1 MIEPTI
7 GGVLSAV
14 RTLWVC
20 RQMLQSCSTVCP
32 QLIASCIPCM
42 DASAQQLGSHAA
54 RLTGVSCPLQVDAE
68 MPVAIFAENKEH
80 ALAVGLTKMS
90 TKDIREINKDIG
102 VENVHYLNDGLWKN
116 NTFV

>member
-1 MIEPTI
+1 MHA
-7 GGVLSAV
+7 LSNWGAMQ
-14 RTLWVC
+14 RGC
-20 RQMLQSCSTVCP
+20 DRSF
-32 QLIASCIPCM
+32 
-42 DASAQQLGSHAA
+42 
-54 RLTGVSCPLQVDAE
+54 CPLQVDAE

-116 NTFV
+116 NIFV